1 MLFILAAA
9 AFTVAIYMTCIF
21 LVAIVRKDNSIVD
34 IAYGGG
40 FIASVAT
47 AGLVAGISHPR
58 QILLTAL
65 VTIWGSRLA
74 LHLYFRSRGRG
85 EDFRYRKWRE
95 EWGSSFLLRSFLQI
109 YLLQGAVI
117 LIVVSPVLKVA
128 AEPGGALGLP
138 DAVGALTWMVGFLF
152 ESLGDWQLLV
162 FKRDTANKGRIIT
175 TGLWR
180 YSRHPN
186 YFGECTLWWGVFL
199 VALGSPGSWWTA
211 ISPLTINF
219 LLLYVS
225 GIPMLEKKYEG
236 DPAFEDYKR
245 RTSALIPWF
254 PRS

>member
-1 MLFILAAA
+1 
-9 AFTVAIYMTCIF
+9 
-21 LVAIVRKDNSIVD
+21 
-34 IAYGGG
+34 
-40 FIASVAT
+40 
-47 AGLVAGISHPR
+47 
-58 QILLTAL
+58 
-65 VTIWGSRLA
+65 
-74 LHLYFRSRGRG
+74 
-85 EDFRYRKWRE
+85 RYRKWRE
-95 EWGSSFLLRSFLQI
+95 EWGSNFLLRSFLQI

-128 AEPGGALGLP
+128 AEPGRALGLM